1 MSISA
6 ECTGLCLH
14 FRRKLQFKNL
24 SGIYNQPLHNNY
36 VNSETISQYYVDLIH
51 ISDYSPL
58 PPPSLS
64 DPESTD
70 TAPTS
75 PPKSTPVL
83 RNFECVC
90 WELDPHL
97 CLLSSA
103 GTGQF
108 NPHISWLLERL
119 GFKHAQTTIPKWIQR
134 VAMDPLDMVVANAME
149 LLIKITATKKLQQK
163 SRASSPPSHQL
174 NQFQTFFYH

>member
-1 MSISA
+1 MSQQ
-6 ECTGLCLH
+6 G
-14 FRRKLQFKNL
+14 F
-24 SGIYNQPLHNNY
+24 SGRIYTQIYFLFQSLKHTHTHTHTPH
-36 VNSETISQYYVDLIH
+36 
-51 ISDYSPL
+51 
-58 PPPSLS
+58 SLS

-83 RNFECVC
+83 CNFECVC
-90 WELDPHL
+90 WELD
-97 CLLSSA
+97 
-103 GTGQF
+103 
-108 NPHISWLLERL
+108 PHISWLLERL

-163 SRASSPPSHQL
+163 SRASSPPSH
-174 NQFQTFFYH
+174 

>member
-1 MSISA
+1 MLNVQVCAYIFVESSNLRTFLASTTSLCIIIMLIQRQFLSIMW
-6 ECTGLCLH
+6 TLFTLVII
-14 FRRKLQFKNL
+14 L
-24 SGIYNQPLHNNY
+24 P
-36 VNSETISQYYVDLIH
+36 
-51 ISDYSPL
+51 

-163 SRASSPPSHQL
+163 SRASSPPSH
-174 NQFQTFFYH
+174 

>member
-1 MSISA
+1 MSA
-6 ECTGLCLH
+6 TH
-14 FRRKLQFKNL
+14 HL
-24 SGIYNQPLHNNY
+24 SGRPGTPLYNRCSSRGQKESTLESMSSPIKWWIYPQLK
-36 VNSETISQYYVDLIH
+36 SIIH
-51 ISDYSPL
+51 INLPL
-58 PPPSLS
+58 PLRLWIPHISSSKVTPCS
-64 DPESTD
+64 
-70 TAPTS
+70 APQ
-75 PPKSTPVL
+75 L
-83 RNFECVC
+83 WVC
-90 WELDPHL
+90 HCTCACAL

-163 SRASSPPSHQL
+163 SRASSPPSH
-174 NQFQTFFYH
+174 